1 VELGEEGWDVLMGV
15 NNNNNNNNNNNEIDR
30 EWVEYIL
37 LDSIQIQEK
46 SSWDS

>member
-1 VELGEEGWDVLMGV
+1 MELGEEGWDVLMGV
-15 NNNNNNNNNNNEIDR
+15 NNNNNNNNNNEMDR
-30 EWVEYIL
+30 AGVEYIL